1 MLTAK
6 MKLNVEENSEECYD
20 AVSETTWRK
29 KHRTCDQVYDV
40 MAKENVKKCKTTS
53 ICALC
58 LGYI

>member
-40 MAKENVKKCKTTS
+40 MAKDNVKKWDRKS
-53 ICALC
+53 VV
-58 LGYI
+58 